1 MKLVYICSP
10 YRAEDKETL
19 QRNIDYAKELTKE
32 SLLRGECPVA
42 PHLYMTQCLDD
53 NVDQERT
60 IGLEAGIEILRKC
73 DRVIVGMRYG
83 ISKGMKAEIKKSG
96 QYAIQILFDDDEE
109 EDIKESECGERKETL

>member
-83 ISKGMKAEIKKSG
+83 ISKGMKAEIKKAG